1 MMMVMM
7 VMMMVMIMLMK
18 QHNMVTD
25 SMTQTVLTMIEQA
38 SQKTMLDTK
47 SHLAEH
53 CLLVVDRASRVRG
66 GIWGAG
72 LGHEHHNC
80 RPELL
85 SLALSEKML
94 GGLIE
99 VERTRQG
106 QEAGD

>member
-7 VMMMVMIMLMK
+7 MMMMMFKK
-18 QHNMVTD
+18 QYNMVTD
-25 SMTQTVLTMIEQA
+25 STTQTVHTMIEQA
-38 SQKTMLDTK
+38 SQYTMLDAK

-53 CLLVVDRASRVRG
+53 RLLVVDRASRVRG
-66 GIWGAG
+66 GIRGAG

-80 RPELL
+80 GPELL

-99 VERTRQG
+99 VERTRKG

>member
-1 MMMVMM
+1 MMM
-7 VMMMVMIMLMK
+7 MMMMMMMLKK
-18 QHNMVTD
+18 QYNIVTD
-25 SMTQTVLTMIEQA
+25 SMTQTVTMIEQA
-38 SQKTMLDTK
+38 SQYTMRDAK

-53 CLLVVDRASRVRG
+53 CLLVVDRASRVRH
-66 GIWGAG
+66 GIRGAG

-80 RPELL
+80 GPELL

-99 VERTRQG
+99 VERTRKG